1 MLEVYRKVK
10 RIFSMSFIKLKTAI
24 YKEGVKIINELPF
37 KKIVEILDIQQQE
50 AVIPN
55 FGVGYESL
63 TD

>member
-1 MLEVYRKVK
+1 
-10 RIFSMSFIKLKTAI
+10 MSFIKLKTAI

-50 AVIPN
+50 AVIPI